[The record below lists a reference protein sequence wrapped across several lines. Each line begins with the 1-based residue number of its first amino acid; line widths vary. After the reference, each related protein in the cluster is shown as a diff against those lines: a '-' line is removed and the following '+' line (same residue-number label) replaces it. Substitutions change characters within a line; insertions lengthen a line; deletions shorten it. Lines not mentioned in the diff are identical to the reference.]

1 MGAVLFTDR
10 DDSTRYGASD
20 RAVMYDRNL
29 NDEAFEVTRTRE
41 GDNMSLSRLATPW
54 RYLIAGLLIV
64 TMAAALAL
72 ASVGWPEAK
81 VPFAGVPS
89 MDVDQQIDS
98 TRLGKIAP
106 EERARIALEPRN
118 AGRNDVEC
126 IGECGP

>member
-1 MGAVLFTDR
+1 
-10 DDSTRYGASD
+10 
-20 RAVMYDRNL
+20 MYDRNL

-72 ASVGWPEAK
+72 ASVGWPEPK